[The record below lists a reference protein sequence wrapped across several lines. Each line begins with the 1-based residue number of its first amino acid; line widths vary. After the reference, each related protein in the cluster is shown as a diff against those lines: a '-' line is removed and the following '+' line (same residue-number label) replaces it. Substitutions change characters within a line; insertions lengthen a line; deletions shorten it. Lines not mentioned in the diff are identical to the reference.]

1 MKYKL
6 LSVTLFLCL
15 VVLFFQCKKGDEP
28 YVVPDIE
35 TPDVPPPPSLVG
47 KWTEE
52 YNQSGLFG
60 GTNYTIEFLADS
72 TFRLSLHIWT
82 DIVVSGE
89 PCLFDRIDHIRGKYW
104 SKDGYLRLSGKYCD
118 SMFSADK
125 PNCEGYSAY
134 VRFST
139 CQLSAQVLTLDKAG
153 NELYPRK
160 LKRQ

>member
-15 VVLFFQCKKGDEP
+15 VALLVQCKKGDEP

-35 TPDVPPPPSLVG
+35 TPDAPPPPSLVG
-47 KWTEE
+47 KWKEG
-52 YNQSGLFG
+52 YPNPIA
-60 GTNYTIEFLADS
+60 GTTYTIEFLADS
-72 TFRLSLHIWT
+72 TFRLDFEKYT
-82 DIVVSGE
+82 DIYTSGDT
-89 PCLFDRIDHIRGKYW
+89 CTNTHTDHIRGKYW

-118 SMFSADK
+118 FTFSADK
-125 PNCEGYSAY
+125 PNCEGYSSY

-139 CQLSAQVLTLDKAG
+139 CQLSAQVLTLDKAD